1 MASWPLIRCTS
12 SLAWPLPARPCRR
25 CRTSS
30 RRAGCH
36 HGLHVPRRSQLH
48 GLLTPRRTCSPLAD
62 AQKLHL
68 LQPLPPTAT
77 WPPQTTS
84 QDARLLLHCFLPS
97 TQIQPGRHRIRP
109 CSCRIWPAL
118 TSTARAIAGD
128 RHQHRRQRKLLRREE
143 RRGLAAAV
151 LALAWAS
158 SQVLHRRREGGKEGW
173 GSSAAAQ
180 VSALVAPDRSDAVAS
195 VQFPERLF

>member
-1 MASWPLIRCTS
+1 MQIR
-12 SLAWPLPARPCRR
+12 
-25 CRTSS
+25 
-30 RRAGCH
+30 
-36 HGLHVPRRSQLH
+36 
-48 GLLTPRRTCSPLAD
+48 
-62 AQKLHL
+62 
-68 LQPLPPTAT
+68 
-77 WPPQTTS
+77 
-84 QDARLLLHCFLPS
+84 
-97 TQIQPGRHRIRP
+97 PGRHRIRP

-151 LALAWAS
+151 LAPAWAS

-180 VSALVAPDRSDAVAS
+180 VSALVALTGATRGRRFNFLKGCSK
-195 VQFPERLF
+195 EYGCRLIP